1 MSTPAPWLA
10 TNKWPSRK
18 LLAMVEITVLE
29 IHLDDSEFTANA
41 SAPFGPGE
49 KEVAAGGDP
58 PDPDADSR
66 SGAALAVLG
75 LVFLVAVAYVAKRRF
90 LDGGDE
96 TPLDEEF
103 DEDFDVAA

>member
-1 MSTPAPWLA
+1 
-10 TNKWPSRK
+10 
-18 LLAMVEITVLE
+18 MVEITVLE

>member
-1 MSTPAPWLA
+1 MTPVENAVLSVLF
-10 TNKWPSRK
+10 KPSLNRLIRLSK
-18 LLAMVEITVLE
+18 VAYNNVSDGVVEIE
-29 IHLDDSEFTANA
+29 
-41 SAPFGPGE
+41 
-49 KEVAAGGDP
+49 AGVGRSFEPLVSDDP

-75 LVFLVAVAYVAKRRF
+75 LVFVVALAYVAKRRF